1 MDNISFA
8 RALTAPRLV
17 TQTFAANATTNRA
30 TSGHVDLVN
39 TTPNPEKMNK
49 RKSHRKFALATV
61 SFALIAAVG
70 CIALVIDSSTAEA
83 AASLPVFTAA
93 NALSAKQDAG
103 VAGIATASV
112 VFAAVAALAVF
123 SAKK

>member
-1 MDNISFA
+1 MLFRS
-8 RALTAPRLV
+8 
-17 TQTFAANATTNRA
+17 
-30 TSGHVDLVN
+30 
-39 TTPNPEKMNK
+39 NPEKMNK

-70 CIALVIDSSTAEA
+70 CIALVIGSNTVEA
-83 AASLPVFTAA
+83 ANLPVFTAA

>member
-1 MDNISFA
+1 MDNTSSA
-8 RALTAPRLV
+8 HALTAPRLV
-17 TQTFAANATTNRA
+17 TQTFVANATTNRA

-39 TTPNPEKMNK
+39 TTPNPEKMSQ

-70 CIALVIDSSTAEA
+70 CIALVIGSSTAEA
-83 AASLPVFTAA
+83 AHLPVFTAA

>member
-1 MDNISFA
+1 MDNTSSA
-8 RALTAPRLV
+8 HALTAPRLV
-17 TQTFAANATTNRA
+17 TQTFVANQT

-70 CIALVIDSSTAEA
+70 CIALVIGSNTVEA
-83 AASLPVFTAA
+83 ANLPVFTAA

-103 VAGIATASV
+103 VAGIATDRQSV
-112 VFAAVAALAVF
+112 V
-123 SAKK
+123 